1 MTADRATT
9 KAPDPVLDVR
19 DLSVRFRMRGGRDIA
34 AVTDARFSVAPGEC
48 LALVGESGC
57 GKSVLASALLGLL
70 PANAA
75 TTGSAVLGGDTDLL
89 TAGERTLARTVRGRR
104 IGLVPQS
111 PAAHLTPVRTVR
123 AQLEESLRE
132 LTGVRRSELPKSAL
146 AAAARASF
154 PEGHLDRYPHELSG
168 GLAQRAATALA
179 LIGDAPL
186 LLADEPTTG
195 LDRDLVERTV
205 DELRRHTDEGRAL
218 LIITHD
224 LAAAE
229 RIADR
234 VAVMYAGR
242 IVEIAEAEAFFGA
255 PGPATPTPRV
265 CWTPCPS
272 GSSPRSPGC
281 RRSWARCPTAAPSPT
296 AARTRTP
303 AAPANARPSRRV
315 WPATTGSPAGHP
327 PRRRSPPM
335 LELTRITAGY
345 DRRDPVVRD
354 VSLHVGAGEAVGLLG
369 PSGCGKSTL
378 AKVAA
383 LLHRPDAGTMTLDG
397 TVIRGWRHRAPREQ
411 RTAVGVVFQQ
421 PRLSADPRLSLR
433 ELIAQPL
440 RSTGRRRDVPERVAE
455 LAPLVGLSDEL
466 LERRPHAVSDGQ
478 LQRACLA
485 RALVLRPRLLICDE
499 MTAMLDASTTAALVA
514 VVERYRAES
523 GAALLAVGHDRVLLE
538 RWCDRTVRW
547 DERDTEKTPAAIA
560 GVND

>member
-1 MTADRATT
+1 MTDDRENTGV
-9 KAPDPVLDVR
+9 PVLDVQN
-19 DLSVRFRMRGGRDIA
+19 LSVRFRMRGGRDIA

-89 TAGERTLARTVRGRR
+89 ASDERTLARTVRGRR

-132 LTGVRRSELPKSAL
+132 LTGARGSELPKAAV
-146 AAAARASF
+146 AAADRASF

-205 DELRRHTDEGRAL
+205 DELRRHTDGGRAL

-242 IVEIAEAEAFFGA
+242 IVEIADAAPFFGA
-255 PGPATPTPRV
+255 PGPRHPYARGLLDALPERNFAPI
-265 CWTPCPS
+265 
-272 GSSPRSPGC
+272 PGMPPELGALPEGC
-281 RRSWARCPTAAPSPT
+281 AFAARCGYADARCTGERPAFASDLACHHAP
-296 AARTRTP
+296 
-303 AAPANARPSRRV
+303 
-315 WPATTGSPAGHP
+315 
-327 PRRRSPPM
+327 
-335 LELTRITAGY
+335 
-345 DRRDPVVRD
+345 
-354 VSLHVGAGEAVGLLG
+354 
-369 PSGCGKSTL
+369 
-378 AKVAA
+378 
-383 LLHRPDAGTMTLDG
+383 
-397 TVIRGWRHRAPREQ
+397 
-411 RTAVGVVFQQ
+411 
-421 PRLSADPRLSLR
+421 
-433 ELIAQPL
+433 
-440 RSTGRRRDVPERVAE
+440 TGRTH
-455 LAPLVGLSDEL
+455 PLKE
-466 LERRPHAVSDGQ
+466 A
-478 LQRACLA
+478 A
-485 RALVLRPRLLICDE
+485 
-499 MTAMLDASTTAALVA
+499 DA
-514 VVERYRAES
+514 
-523 GAALLAVGHDRVLLE
+523 
-538 RWCDRTVRW
+538 
-547 DERDTEKTPAAIA
+547 
-560 GVND
+560 

>member
-1 MTADRATT
+1 MTDARENTVVPA
-9 KAPDPVLDVR
+9 LDVR

-89 TAGERTLARTVRGRR
+89 TADERTLARTVRGRR

-132 LTGVRRSELPKSAL
+132 LTGVRGSELRKAAV
-146 AAAARASF
+146 AAADRASF
-154 PEGHLDRYPHELSG
+154 PDGHLDRYPHELSG

-242 IVEIAEAEAFFGA
+242 IVEIADAPCFFGA
-255 PGPATPTPRV
+255 PGPRHPYAKGLLDALPERDFAPI
-265 CWTPCPS
+265 
-272 GSSPRSPGC
+272 PGMPPELGALPEGC
-281 RRSWARCPTAAPSPT
+281 AFAARCAYAD
-296 AARTRTP
+296 ARCT
-303 AAPANARPSRRV
+303 
-315 WPATTGSPAGHP
+315 
-327 PRRRSPPM
+327 
-335 LELTRITAGY
+335 EEQ
-345 DRRDPVVRD
+345 PVFD
-354 VSLHVGAGEAVGLLG
+354 AD
-369 PSGCGKSTL
+369 L
-378 AKVAA
+378 ACHHA
-383 LLHRPDAGTMTLDG
+383 L
-397 TVIRGWRHRAPREQ
+397 
-411 RTAVGVVFQQ
+411 
-421 PRLSADPRLSLR
+421 
-433 ELIAQPL
+433 
-440 RSTGRRRDVPERVAE
+440 TGRTH
-455 LAPLVGLSDEL
+455 PLKE
-466 LERRPHAVSDGQ
+466 A
-478 LQRACLA
+478 A
-485 RALVLRPRLLICDE
+485 
-499 MTAMLDASTTAALVA
+499 DA
-514 VVERYRAES
+514 
-523 GAALLAVGHDRVLLE
+523 
-538 RWCDRTVRW
+538 
-547 DERDTEKTPAAIA
+547 
-560 GVND
+560 